1 MTGRMLRRAL
11 ASPLGRQLSRY
22 SVVGIAA
29 NLLCLAVYYGLTLL
43 LGLGPKLAL
52 TIASA
57 IGFIVAFAANRH
69 WTFKAAG
76 PAGASLPRYAAGYL
90 GSFALQY
97 LILHVG
103 VDRLGLAHELVVLF
117 GLACASIAFF
127 LVQKIWVFAPAAAR
141 PDQLRRAGSSSNPSI
156 AKITSEGK

>member
-1 MTGRMLRRAL
+1 MTHRMLRRAL
-11 ASPLGRQLSRY
+11 ASRLAGQLGRY
-22 SVVGIAA
+22 SVVGVGA

-57 IGFIVAFAANRH
+57 VGFIVAFAANRG
-69 WTFKAAG
+69 WTFEAAG
-76 PAGASLPRYAAGYL
+76 PAGASFLRYAAGYL

-103 VDRLGLAHELVVLF
+103 VDRLGFAHELVVLF
-117 GLACASIAFF
+117 GLACASLAFL
-127 LVQKIWVFAPAAAR
+127 LVQKLWVFAAPAPR
-141 PDQLRRAGSSSNPSI
+141 PDQLRGGVSSKPSI
-156 AKITSEGK
+156 AEITSDGK